1 MTSYAPLLAKDGH
14 HNWNPDMIYFT
25 NNGVRTTPAYE
36 TQRLFSVHAGDRYL
50 ASHVSADG
58 SISRRIAASVVEDS
72 RTGRHYLRLVNA
84 LPVTLTLAIT
94 GIDLPATLRYEG
106 FAGEPEDQAVTS
118 QEGTLSGNQLVMP
131 PYSFRVFEW

>member
-1 MTSYAPLLAKDGH
+1 
-14 HNWNPDMIYFT
+14 MIYFT

-84 LPVTLTLAIT
+84 LPVTLTLTIT

-106 FAGEPEDQAVTS
+106 FAGEAEDQAVTC